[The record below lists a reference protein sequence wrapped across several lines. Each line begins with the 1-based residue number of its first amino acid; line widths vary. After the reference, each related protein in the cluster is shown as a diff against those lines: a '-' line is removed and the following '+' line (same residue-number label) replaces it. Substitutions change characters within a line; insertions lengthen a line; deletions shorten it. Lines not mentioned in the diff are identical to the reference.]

1 MSQQRPNLYQL
12 RTLLVLLR
20 EPNLSRA
27 SEILGLTQPTLSA
40 ALKQLRKDFD
50 DPLLVRAGKTMEL
63 TAKAKELIDPLDKVF
78 EAVDMLWRTESPDPR
93 KFSRRFLIGSTDYG
107 AAMVAPALTNALA
120 ESAPGITLQFVDV
133 AEHLPVIRRENEID
147 FYLVPDAICH
157 SPSFQG
163 MKFIPLFEDRLVY
176 LVGRNHRLAKRSAVS
191 EEELATE
198 TFASYH
204 IGAERHSMVVRKSM
218 ALLEENRRIALKI
231 QQFSLLPLVARETDC
246 VTIVPLRLAA
256 KLKDAFECHVIG
268 DAEPEIAFTFNL
280 MWDPLRQSDPVHQF
294 VKDLVKDLYTP
305 RDGAREPAAGSA

>member
-63 TAKAKELIDPLDKVF
+63 TAKAKELIEPLEKVF
-78 EAVDMLWRTESPDPR
+78 EAVEMLWRTESPDPR
-93 KFSRRFLIGSTDYG
+93 KFSRRFMIGTTDYG
-107 AAMVAPALTNALA
+107 AAMLAPTLVNTL
-120 ESAPGITLQFVDV
+120 SQLAPGVTLQFVDV
-133 AEHLPVIRRENEID
+133 PEHLPAIRRENEID

-176 LVGRNHRLAKRSAVS
+176 LVGRTHRLATGREVT

-204 IGAERHSMVVRKSM
+204 IGTERHSMAVRKSM
-218 ALLEENRRIALKI
+218 ALIEENRRIALKI
-231 QQFSLLPLVARETDC
+231 QQFSLLPLIAEETAC
-246 VTIVPLRLAA
+246 VTIVPLLLAQ
-256 KLKDAFECHVIG
+256 KLEHKFACRVIG
-268 DAEPEIAFTFNL
+268 EARPAVRFNFCL

-294 VKDLVKDLYTP
+294 LKDLLKELFA
-305 RDGAREPAAGSA
+305 RAGAGQQPPAG